1 VQYWIVIFMVFSSLK
16 SCRNYNPSG
25 ICIPAIAGKMI
36 FMAAKLFP
44 IGIPILKR
52 IFDFVLTIPGIILIS
67 PFILVIAVI
76 LWIRQGTPLI
86 FSQLRPGYR
95 GEIFKIYKFRTMRNT
110 LDKQGNLLPDRDRL
124 TRIGTFLRSTSLDE
138 LPELINVLRGE
149 MSLVGPRP
157 LLIQYLPRYSKE
169 QARRHD
175 VLPGMAGWA
184 QVNGRNAISWEEKFR
199 LDVWYVDHWSL
210 WLDIRIL
217 AMTFKKVIRREGI
230 SAPGEATA
238 REFMGSEEKFKSG

>member
-1 VQYWIVIFMVFSSLK
+1 M
-16 SCRNYNPSG
+16 
-25 ICIPAIAGKMI
+25 
-36 FMAAKLFP
+36 P
-44 IGIPILKR
+44 IQKR
-52 IFDFVLTIPGIILIS
+52 IFDLVLTIPGTILIS
-67 PFILVIAVI
+67 PFILVIAII
-76 LWIRQGTPLI
+76 LWIKQGWPLI
-86 FSQLRPGYR
+86 FNQERPGYKGR
-95 GEIFKIYKFRTMRNT
+95 IFRIYKFRTMRDLRDPNE
-110 LDKQGNLLPDRDRL
+110 KLLPDKDRL
-124 TRIGTFLRSTSLDE
+124 TGIGKFLRSTSLDE

-157 LLIQYLPRYSKE
+157 LLIQYLPRYSSE

-210 WLDIRIL
+210 RLDIKIL
-217 AMTFKKVIRREGI
+217 LMTFGKVLRREGI

-238 REFMGSEEKFKSG
+238 REFMGSENEKN